1 MPLIGTFTEQLRCTL
16 DYADTG
22 DAQYGIDVVPA
33 RGDLDSNLSRLA
45 TLYTWKNIS
54 HADLVLQAL
63 GELRHWRVLDA
74 RSQFAA
80 LREELDP
87 CRSS

>member
-16 DYADTG
+16 DCNDNK
-22 DAQYGIDVVPA
+22 DVQYSIDIVPA
-33 RGDLDSNLSRLA
+33 RGDLDNNLLRLA

-63 GELRHWRVLDA
+63 GALRYWRILDA
-74 RSQFAA
+74 RDQFAA
-80 LREELDP
+80 LREGLDP

>member
-1 MPLIGTFTEQLRCTL
+1 MPLIGTFTERLYCST
-16 DYADTG
+16 AESSFEAG
-22 DAQYGIDVVPA
+22 EYGINVTPERA
-33 RGDLDSNLSRLA
+33 GLDSGMTQLA
-45 TLYTWKNIS
+45 ARYTWKNVS

-63 GELRHWRVLDA
+63 GELRHWRTLDA